1 MIHSARHAP
10 WLLLVA
16 GLLAGGGQAGA
27 PQEAEPEPDWGAIQA
42 VITAQLDAFKR
53 DDGVAAF
60 SFAAPSIQKQF
71 GTPAEF
77 MRMVRVG
84 YAAVYRPGAVRFL
97 DPYLVAGQPVQPLEI
112 VTAEDGVVVAFYI
125 MERQPDGSWRIAGC
139 VLGQS
144 SAVSA

>member
-1 MIHSARHAP
+1 MIHFARHAS

-16 GLLAGGGQAGA
+16 GLLAGGGQASA
-27 PQEAEPEPDWGAIQA
+27 PQEPEPDWDAIQA

-71 GTPAEF
+71 STPAEF
-77 MRMVRVG
+77 MRMVRSG

-97 DPYLVAGQPVQPLEI
+97 DHYLVSGQPVQPLEI
-112 VTAEDGVVVAFYI
+112 VTPDDGVVVAFYI
-125 MERQPDGSWRIAGC
+125 MERQADGSWRIAGC
-139 VLGQS
+139 ALGQS